1 MKARIEVGDLFW
13 TNEPTFATNF
23 DFEVD
28 KVQPWQGRVVKI
40 IGESIWL
47 RNVDAP
53 DPDNDRAGLF
63 TTVVNKQDLYT
74 CREDVPCESQ

>member
-1 MKARIEVGDLFW
+1 MKARIEIGDLFW
-13 TNEPTFATNF
+13 SDEPHLGVAF
-23 DFEVD
+23 DFDHDRVY
-28 KVQPWQGRVVKI
+28 PWQGRVVKV

-53 DPDNDRAGLF
+53 DPDNDPNGLF
-63 TTVVNKQDLYT
+63 TSIVNKQDLYT